1 MLPYLSQGAN
11 SALEDGAVLGA
22 LLGKAKVPSD
32 IPAAVTM
39 YEKLRKE
46 RVERIVA
53 CTFLHREEFHMRD
66 GPEQRE
72 RDAWLA
78 REEEVVDEKELW

>member
-11 SALEDGAVLGA
+11 TALEDGAILGA
-22 LLGKAKVPSD
+22 LLGKAKVPTD
-32 IPAAVTM
+32 IPAAVAM

-53 CTFLHREEFHMRD
+53 CSFLHREELHMRD

-72 RDAWLA
+72 RDTWLA
-78 REEEVVDEKELW
+78 TDDEVDEKELW